1 MKLKSIIRLPPRVAI
16 AAARRRLFLYKERN
30 LRFKRFS
37 RDQRQGVN
45 LAGYIRA
52 EMGLGQAAR
61 GVATALEAVGV
72 PFNILNFEA
81 GNRGRHGDMSW
92 MHKEVTG
99 SDYDVTIL
107 VINPDNI
114 FNARTQLP
122 GEIFGNRYVIGY
134 WFWELPAIP
143 DDWVPAFSLVN
154 EVWAASRFVQHNVS
168 QRSPVPVVR
177 MPPVVQVRNGPVF
190 SRQYFNLPE
199 RRFLFLTICDT
210 GSVFERKN
218 PTGAIS
224 AFKKAFSPDD
234 QNVGLVI
241 KISGPAHRPPNLKLI
256 EEQIQGYENIWLLNR
271 LLTPEELGSL
281 QRVTDCAVSLHRA
294 EGFGLVPAEMMSLGK
309 PIIATRWSGN
319 TDYMTADNSIGID
332 YQLVRLGQDYGPYEG
347 SQLWA
352 EPDIEQAAYWMK
364 RLFEDKDLVRR
375 IGTLGQ
381 QTMNDNFSPQAV
393 GQMIRERLSHVR
405 IQHS

>member
-1 MKLKSIIRLPPRVAI
+1 VKLKSIIRRPPRDLI

-30 LRFKRFS
+30 LRFRRFS
-37 RDQRQGVN
+37 RGQRQGVN

-61 GVATALEAVGV
+61 GVAKALESVQL

-92 MHKEVTG
+92 VHKEVT
-99 SDYDVTIL
+99 SSHYDVTIL

-114 FNARTQLP
+114 FNARKQLP
-122 GEIFGNRYVIGY
+122 KEIFGNRYVIGY
-134 WFWELPAIP
+134 WFWELPTVP
-143 DDWVPAFSLVN
+143 DEWVPAFSLVN
-154 EVWAASRFVQHNVS
+154 EVWAASRFVQRNIS

-177 MPPVVQVRNGPVF
+177 IPPVVEVKDGQAF

-218 PTGAIS
+218 PTGAIA

-234 QNVGLVI
+234 QSVGLVI
-241 KISGPAHRPPNLKLI
+241 KISGPAHRPPNLQLI
-256 EEQIQGYENIWLLNR
+256 AEQIQGYANIWLVDR
-271 LLTPEELGSL
+271 LLTPEELSSL
-281 QRVTDCAVSLHRA
+281 QNVTDCGVSLHRA

-309 PIIATRWSGN
+309 PVIATRWSGN

-347 SQLWA
+347 SQSWA

-364 RLFEDKDLVRR
+364 KLYEDKDLARR

-393 GQMIRERLSHVR
+393 GQIIGERLSHVR
-405 IQHS
+405 IQRS